1 MEIGELNLGRTTIWN
16 GELVYTKHC
25 NFNQAVL
32 WITRELSITPIV
44 WDKIA
49 KEGVK
54 KLVFINTDT
63 KGKLK
68 DAVWEFAFDEV
79 NAAKKLKRIG
89 QEPQYYFS
97 VKKYLKD

>member
-1 MEIGELNLGRTTIWN
+1 MDIGELNLGKITIWN
-16 GELVYTKHC
+16 GQLTYEKHC

-32 WITRELSITPIV
+32 WITKELSLTPLV
-44 WDKIA
+44 WDRLV
-49 KEGVK
+49 KEDVTQ
-54 KLVFINTDT
+54 LVFVNTED

-68 DAVWEFAFDEV
+68 GAIWKFTFDEV
-79 NAAKKLKRIG
+79 NANKKLKKIG